1 MVCPVDG
8 FTVDRPTAAVLI
20 TFDVPIYH
28 ILEISSSLLPWRGK
42 KLILWIKQ
50 FHIGSKIQV
59 SRSCFD
65 SKEIALGTSIIRFH
79 DVLAQHRNAF
89 T

>member
-8 FTVDRPTAAVLI
+8 FTVDRLAAALI
-20 TFDVPIYH
+20 TYDVPIYH
-28 ILEISSSLLPWRGK
+28 ILEISSSPPPRCGK
-42 KLILWIKQ
+42 KLILWIKE
-50 FHIGSKIQV
+50 FHISSKIQV
-59 SRSCFD
+59 SRSWFD